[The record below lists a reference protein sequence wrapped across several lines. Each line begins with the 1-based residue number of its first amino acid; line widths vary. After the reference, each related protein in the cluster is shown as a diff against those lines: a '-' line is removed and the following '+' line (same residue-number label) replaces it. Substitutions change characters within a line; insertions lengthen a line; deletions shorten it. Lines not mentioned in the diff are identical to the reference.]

1 MCRKVKGF
9 SGRGLDRL
17 IGSITTGLVNNG
29 GNDAIIIDGHFNTY
43 QSSQATA

>member
-1 MCRKVKGF
+1 MCSKVKGF
-9 SGRGLDRL
+9 SGHGLGRL